1 MDLNNPS
8 ITLTN
13 VTVELPVF
21 ASNNMNLKG
30 RVRDLLLGQKQDD
43 QIIRAIS
50 DLSLKLSPGDRLG
63 VIGPNG
69 AGKTTLLRVL
79 AGILHPTSGSVN
91 INGSVISLIDQSLG
105 FNFESTGYENIIRRG
120 IFLNQTRESMIS
132 KFDEIAIFS
141 GLGDRLKHP
150 MSTYSQG
157 MKSRLSFS
165 IATALEPSILVIDEG
180 IGAADEE
187 FAQKAAERL
196 NEFLNKPLILILAS
210 HSKELIA
217 SFTDRTISLDNGQIA
232 N

>member
-1 MDLNNPS
+1 LS
-8 ITLTN
+8 
-13 VTVELPVF
+13 
-21 ASNNMNLKG
+21 
-30 RVRDLLLGQKQDD
+30 GQKQDS

-50 DLSLKLSPGDRLG
+50 DLSLKLSPGDRIG

-79 AGILHPTSGSVN
+79 AGILHPTSGSIE

-120 IFLNQTRESMIS
+120 IFLNQTRESMVS
-132 KFDEIAIFS
+132 KFDEIAKFS

-217 SFTDRTISLDNGQIA
+217 SFTDRTISLENGQII

>member
-30 RVRDLLLGQKQDD
+30 RVWDLLSGQKQDS

-217 SFTDRTISLDNGQIA
+217 SFTDRTISLDNGQIV

>member
-1 MDLNNPS
+1 MDIDTPS

-13 VTVELPVF
+13 VTVDLPIF

-30 RVRDLLLGQKQDD
+30 RVRELISGQKQDN
-43 QIIRAIS
+43 QIIRAIT
-50 DLSLKLSPGDRLG
+50 DLSLMVSPGDRIG
-63 VIGPNG
+63 ITGPNG

-79 AGILHPTSGSVN
+79 AGILHPTSGS
-91 INGSVISLIDQSLG
+91 IEIKGSVISLIDQSLG

-132 KFDEIAIFS
+132 KFDEIAKFS
-141 GLGDRLKHP
+141 GLGDRLSHP

-165 IATALEPSILVIDEG
+165 IATALEPSILIIDEG

-187 FAQKAAERL
+187 FAQRAAERL
-196 NEFLNKPLILILAS
+196 NEFLNKALILVLAS
-210 HSKELIA
+210 HSKELIS
-217 SFTDRTISLDNGQIA
+217 SFTDRTITLTNGHLIH
-232 N
+232 

>member
-1 MDLNNPS
+1 MDIDVPS

-13 VTVELPVF
+13 VTVDLPVF

-30 RVRDLLLGQKQDD
+30 RVRDLVSGQKQDN
-43 QIIRAIS
+43 QIIRAIT
-50 DLSLKLSPGDRLG
+50 DLSLEISPGDRIG
-63 VIGPNG
+63 VTGPNG

-79 AGILHPTSGSVN
+79 AGILHPTSGSAE

-105 FNFESTGYENIIRRG
+105 FNFESTGYENIVRRG
-120 IFLNQTRESMIS
+120 VFLNQTRESMIS
-132 KFDEIAIFS
+132 KFDEIAKFS
-141 GLGDRLKHP
+141 GLGDRLNHP

-165 IATALEPSILVIDEG
+165 IATALEPSILIIDEG

-187 FAQKAAERL
+187 FAQRAAERL
-196 NEFLNKPLILILAS
+196 NEFLDKALILVLAS

-217 SFTDRTISLDNGQIA
+217 TFTDRTITLTNGRLIH
-232 N
+232 

>member
-1 MDLNNPS
+1 MNSPN

-13 VTVELPVF
+13 VTVDLPIF

-30 RVRDLLLGQKQDD
+30 RISDIFSGQPKEIQ
-43 QIIRAIS
+43 QIRAIA
-50 DLSLKLSPGDRLG
+50 DMSLIISPGDRVG

-79 AGILHPTSGSVN
+79 AGILHPTSGKVE

-105 FNFESTGYENIIRRG
+105 FNLESTGYENIIRRG
-120 IFLNQTRESMIS
+120 IFLNQTRDNMVS
-132 KFDEIAIFS
+132 KFDEIAKFS

-150 MSTYSQG
+150 IHTYSQG

-165 IATALEPSILVIDEG
+165 IATALEPSILIVDEG

-187 FAQKAAERL
+187 FAQRAAERL
-196 NEFLNKPLILILAS
+196 NEFLNKPLILVLAS

-217 SFTDRTISLDNGQIA
+217 SFTDRTITLRNGHLEI
-232 N
+232 